1 MLRSAI
7 SSYHRKAELPNQDL
21 QPVGLIQTQW
31 TAYECEGKSPRTPLA
46 VRSTAFWGSCFALFH
61 VADRQ

>member
-1 MLRSAI
+1 MSRSAI

-31 TAYECEGKSPRTPLA
+31 TAYKCEEKSPRTPLA
-46 VRSTAFWGSCFALFH
+46 LRSMAFWGSRFALFH
-61 VADRQ
+61 VADGQ